1 MWLFRRKRIKQ
12 ESQIS
17 SPSCPYCESTN
28 TRLIVYHGTD
38 QPNHV
43 KVLRG
48 QRSLT
53 YRCLDCG
60 LDFYAKE
67 PQGGVSDEIL
77 VDNQIIDDEE
87 ALRANVGITNV
98 TRQLLEYW
106 KNPDRERKLFFVRLK
121 RWKPPFI
128 LHFIEK
134 LKGIK

>member
-12 ESQIS
+12 ESQSS
-17 SPSCPYCESTN
+17 SPSCAYCESTN

-38 QPNHV
+38 QPNYV
-43 KVLRG
+43 KVWRG

-106 KNPDRERKLFFVRLK
+106 KNPDRERKLFFCQIEAMETAIYLALYRKAK
-121 RWKPPFI
+121 RY
-128 LHFIEK
+128 
-134 LKGIK
+134 

>member
-106 KNPDRERKLFFVRLK
+106 KNPDRERKLFFCQMEAMETAIYLTLYRKAK
-121 RWKPPFI
+121 RY
-128 LHFIEK
+128 
-134 LKGIK
+134 

>member
-106 KNPDRERKLFFVRLK
+106 KNSDRERKLFFCQMEAMETAIYLTLYRKAK
-121 RWKPPFI
+121 RY
-128 LHFIEK
+128 
-134 LKGIK
+134 

>member
-43 KVLRG
+43 KVWRG

-106 KNPDRERKLFFVRLK
+106 KNPDRERKLFFCQMEAMETAIYLTLYRKAK
-121 RWKPPFI
+121 RY
-128 LHFIEK
+128 
-134 LKGIK
+134 

>member
-106 KNPDRERKLFFVRLK
+106 KNPDRERKLFFCQIEAMETAIYLALYRKAK
-121 RWKPPFI
+121 RY
-128 LHFIEK
+128 
-134 LKGIK
+134 